1 MRATHSAA
9 SSAVPTKGKKT
20 PSAPRSRASLTQA
33 SSRFGTRT
41 SGAQGVPAVAA
52 IMACR
57 LSGPAA
63 PCSWSMTTQS
73 APAAA
78 IAWTETAEGIV
89 AT

>member
-1 MRATHSAA
+1 
-9 SSAVPTKGKKT
+9 
-20 PSAPRSRASLTQA
+20 LTQA

-41 SGAQGVPAVAA
+41 SGEHGIPAVAA

-57 LSGPAA
+57 LSGPTA
-63 PCSWSMTTQS
+63 PCSRSMMTQS

-78 IAWTETAEGIV
+78 MACTETAEGIV